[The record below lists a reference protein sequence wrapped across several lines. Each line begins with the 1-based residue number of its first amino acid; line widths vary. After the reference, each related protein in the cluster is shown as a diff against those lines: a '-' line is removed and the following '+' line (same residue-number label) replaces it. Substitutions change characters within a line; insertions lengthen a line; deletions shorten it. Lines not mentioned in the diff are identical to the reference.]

1 MSPMNASWRSLL
13 APLLWAQQRGWPPS
27 EVISHLLQDPALKA
41 SEREAYQQAAE
52 ALARGETLPQVLLQC
67 EGLGCPQATAQWL
80 AQVAAHG
87 DLTEALRVLD
97 EDTTLE
103 ALSAQTQRRLMTW
116 PAAVLTVF
124 GATTLSI
131 STFVMP
137 SLQTVHQGV
146 RASLPWLSQ
155 SLLYGGGVIGALA
168 LLLGV
173 ALFLSLTGR
182 LWARGQRWLA
192 RVADGLAKVWPALAQ
207 VQAAK
212 VRWQL
217 WRYLSV
223 SPAVSAAQQA
233 AARQVASGTTA
244 VAARR
249 TAEALAQ
256 SLGAGQSLAQAWRDH
271 SGDPAAPSL
280 LLGLAERMGAGAEA
294 ARHLAQH
301 SELAWAAAQQHFED
315 QTVLFSRVLAA
326 LGVVWL
332 LMATYLPIFAMG
344 ALP

>member
-1 MSPMNASWRSLL
+1 MSRMNAPWKALIR
-13 APLLWAQQRGWPPS
+13 PLLWAQQRDWPLH

-41 SEREAYQQAAE
+41 TEREAYQQAAK

-67 EGLGCPQATAQWL
+67 EGLSCPKETAQWL
-80 AQVAAHG
+80 AHVAEHG
-87 DLTEALRVLD
+87 DLTEALSVLD
-97 EDTTLE
+97 EDAALE
-103 ALSAQTQRRLMTW
+103 ALNAQTQRRLMTW

-124 GATTLSI
+124 GATTLLI
-131 STFVMP
+131 SVFVMP
-137 SLQTVHQGV
+137 AMENVHQGV
-146 RASLPWLSQ
+146 QASLPWVSQ
-155 SLLYGGGVIGALA
+155 SLLYGGGVVGALA
-168 LLLGV
+168 LLIGV

-182 LWARGQRWLA
+182 LWATGRRWLA
-192 RVADGLAKVWPALAQ
+192 RVADVLGKVWPALAR

-223 SPAVSAAQQA
+223 GPTVSSAQQA
-233 AARQVASGTTA
+233 AALQVASVTTA
-244 VAARR
+244 LAARR
-249 TAEALAQ
+249 KAEALAQ
-256 SLGAGQSLAQAWRDH
+256 ALGSSQSLAQAWRDH

-280 LLGLAERMGAGAEA
+280 LLGLAERMGATAEA
-294 ARHLAQH
+294 ARHLAQQ
-301 SELAWAAAQQHFED
+301 SELALATAQQQFED

-326 LGVVWL
+326 LGVAWL